1 MSLKIVLM
9 LISYILQTLLRVIF
23 VETQLQK
30 LKFLV
35 IMLRDMSERISM
47 LQMCTCISNPI
58 YRVTMYELII
68 F

>member
-58 YRVTMYELII
+58 YRVTMYEL
-68 F
+68 